1 MFVISVRGS
10 HCYSS
15 RAPQNSA
22 TSLVGKIQTRLHG
35 IKKYVKDLSGYLM
48 FWASFDPEH
57 LSKTSVTATQS
68 SSVRLICFWCQN
80 VSRHPK
86 YRRKEAGFTGSLTT
100 SRKAMEVFRT
110 CPPLS
115 TATNTRWS
123 KIDYDSWP
131 D

>member
-1 MFVISVRGS
+1 MLLVPGASKFSDVTGRQNPNTPARNKEIHERPVRIPGGLDKLR
-10 HCYSS
+10 S
-15 RAPQNSA
+15 RTSFKDKRSCNSQQFSKA
-22 TSLVGKIQTRLHG
+22 DLLLVLKC
-35 IKKYVKDLSGYLM
+35 
-48 FWASFDPEH
+48 P
-57 LSKTSVTATQS
+57 S
-68 SSVRLICFWCQN
+68 SSEVQKKRGWF
-80 VSRHPK
+80 
-86 YRRKEAGFTGSLTT
+86 YRKSFTT